1 LGNLSDEGTSIP
13 LECQYTEF
21 IPLKILR
28 DGNFLTV
35 MHVSNLNCAWLNQ
48 QPLTPTTALPYFTPN
63 QGEFLWVKRMGNA
76 VTTEIKVLSAG
87 AVEPGIVKVI
97 DSYQRETAHNVKVTF
112 ATAPTILKRI
122 GEANIADLVIAPP
135 AVLDE
140 WVKAGKAAA
149 ADRVTVG
156 RIGVGVM
163 IRNGSGSPN
172 IGTVD
177 EFKRSLLSAESVV

>member
-1 LGNLSDEGTSIP
+1 
-13 LECQYTEF
+13 
-21 IPLKILR
+21 
-28 DGNFLTV
+28 
-35 MHVSNLNCAWLNQ
+35 M
-48 QPLTPTTALPYFTPN
+48 PN

-135 AVLDE
+135 PCS
-140 WVKAGKAAA
+140 
-149 ADRVTVG
+149 T
-156 RIGVGVM
+156 
-163 IRNGSGSPN
+163 SGSRPERQPPP
-172 IGTVD
+172 IV
-177 EFKRSLLSAESVV
+177 SLWGESELE